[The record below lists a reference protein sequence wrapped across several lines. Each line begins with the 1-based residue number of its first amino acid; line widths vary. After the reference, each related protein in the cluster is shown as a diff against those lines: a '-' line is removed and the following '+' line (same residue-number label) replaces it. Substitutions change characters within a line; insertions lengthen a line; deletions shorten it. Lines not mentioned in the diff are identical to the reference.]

1 MAIVVKRTLDKLRTI
16 QPEYY
21 SDFLDNFEVDLVKQ
35 DLFRNTNE
43 EAVKTSIRNL
53 LLTNRGERLYKAN
66 VGSDIRAVLFENFSP
81 AMESVVGDLIK
92 TTVENYEPRAR
103 IIDVVVASDI
113 DEHFL
118 SITIIFNVI
127 NREAPVTL
135 ELILN
140 RIR

>member
-1 MAIVVKRTLDKLRTI
+1 MAIVAKRTLDRLRVV

-21 SDFLDNFEVDLVKQ
+21 SDFLDDFNVDPIKQ
-35 DLFRNTNE
+35 DLLRHTNE

-53 LLTNRGERLYKAN
+53 LLTNRGERLYKPN

-92 TTVENYEPRAR
+92 TAVENYEPRAK
-103 IIDVVVASDI
+103 ILDVVVSSDI

-118 SITIIFNVI
+118 SITIIFNII

>member
-53 LLTNRGERLYKAN
+53 LLTNRGE
-66 VGSDIRAVLFENFSP
+66 
-81 AMESVVGDLIK
+81 
-92 TTVENYEPRAR
+92 
-103 IIDVVVASDI
+103 IIQSKC
-113 DEHFL
+113 
-118 SITIIFNVI
+118 
-127 NREAPVTL
+127 R
-135 ELILN
+135 
-140 RIR
+140 